1 MLWKYGCP
9 NLHFRNFTT
18 SGQKIKLWLVDAR
31 LEPPSVP
38 PGTYGIRETRVW
50 PTEARQRGCS
60 YKGKFTVRAG
70 YSIDGVNQPIV
81 EKNLGN
87 IPVMLGSDACNL
99 RDFTPAQLVERG
111 EQVCDVL
118 RQFWTNIFY
127 HKNFMLHFLLRNHQ
141 FESNSQWIN
150 WIGFLGDRVGWLLHH
165 RRSWE
170 DHPYASGK

>member
-1 MLWKYGCP
+1 MA
-9 NLHFRNFTT
+9 

-38 PGTYGIRETRVW
+38 SGTYGVRETRVW

-99 RDFTPAQLVERG
+99 RGFTPAQLVERG

-118 RQFWTNIFY
+118 RIRNKYIYLFKTFVILFYEETIRMLVILNVQFDLISRRLSGVVISSSEVTRGSFVCFRLITINIYEVFFFFF
-127 HKNFMLHFLLRNHQ
+127 N
-141 FESNSQWIN
+141 
-150 WIGFLGDRVGWLLHH
+150 
-165 RRSWE
+165 
-170 DHPYASGK
+170 